1 MYLAHAF
8 QPHHW
13 HVSLLP
19 LLPGSMLAVAR
30 CQSCHP
36 SNEGGL
42 TSGNSVVD
50 LMSAHLPSLWAFAGL
65 TSEST
70 NQSLICGANATWRWQ
85 SGSLG
90 AHTHPPTTGWT
101 WCLILQH
108 VLSTWVLLLMTCLY
122 MCSICIM
129 YGRCLTVAVGPD
141 SCTVQLSLCM
151 LHPSFP
157 ARMASCV
164 RGMQAHKK
172 LVECEFS
179 WSLSLCWRHSW
190 DSPMGFANLRSLC

>member
-141 SCTVQLSLCM
+141 SCTVQLSCACYTRHF
-151 LHPSFP
+151 LHGWHLVCVACKPTKSWWN
-157 ARMASCV
+157 ASLA
-164 RGMQAHKK
+164 GH
-172 LVECEFS
+172 LV
-179 WSLSLCWRHSW
+179 
-190 DSPMGFANLRSLC
+190 FAGGTHGTAPWGLQI